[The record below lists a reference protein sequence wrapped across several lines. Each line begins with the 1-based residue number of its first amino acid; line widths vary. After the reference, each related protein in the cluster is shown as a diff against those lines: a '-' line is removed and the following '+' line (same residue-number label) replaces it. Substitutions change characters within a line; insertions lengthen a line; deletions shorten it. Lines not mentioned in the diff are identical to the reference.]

1 MPQLC
6 DPAPSPSPRVTS
18 ISHPVYE
25 WLHGPKRAGQRL
37 TANSSRFSVAIAGTA
52 LMAAYVQSLC
62 ARSYRARAGGADIF
76 SRLSPALRLA
86 APAGGL
92 NAHRTQATLS
102 AGQV

>member
-25 WLHGPKRAGQRL
+25 WLHGPKHAGQRL

-62 ARSYRARAGGADIF
+62 ARSYRTRAGG
-76 SRLSPALRLA
+76 RYLLALEPGT
-86 APAGGL
+86 APGCARGGL
-92 NAHRTQATLS
+92 ECTPNPS
-102 AGQV
+102 